1 MKAAIWQGFDHFW
14 ENDPHRVNLFASC
27 ISAGPDANVTYQS
40 GMSIGRF
47 PPDICHAVTTVHQ
60 AGTPTTGFIDGE
72 VTLDVSGTVGEGVE
86 RQASRSHTCCPAPA
100 SVRQCSC
107 AGSAWRRSTSRT
119 ASTRAVLAFSSTAS
133 ASRKRQAARA
143 LALYRR
149 SSCSPTA
156 ARTPAPTLTG

>member
-1 MKAAIWQGFDHFW
+1 MKAAIWQGFDHFC

-72 VTLDVSGTVGEGVE
+72 VTLDVSGAD
-86 RQASRSHTCCPAPA
+86 RK
-100 SVRQCSC
+100 
-107 AGSAWRRSTSRT
+107 
-119 ASTRAVLAFSSTAS
+119 STRLNSSHVKSSYAVFCLKKKKKHS
-133 ASRKRQAARA
+133 
-143 LALYRR
+143 
-149 SSCSPTA
+149 
-156 ARTPAPTLTG
+156 